1 MTSKELIKSLRI
13 KSGLTQ
19 QELSK
24 KLEISQPRLSEWEN
38 GKYSPTIK
46 TFLGFCKKLN
56 INPKEL
62 F

>member
-1 MTSKELIKSLRI
+1 MNSKELIKALRI

-19 QELSK
+19 KELSK

-46 TFLGFCKKLN
+46 TFLMFCEKLN